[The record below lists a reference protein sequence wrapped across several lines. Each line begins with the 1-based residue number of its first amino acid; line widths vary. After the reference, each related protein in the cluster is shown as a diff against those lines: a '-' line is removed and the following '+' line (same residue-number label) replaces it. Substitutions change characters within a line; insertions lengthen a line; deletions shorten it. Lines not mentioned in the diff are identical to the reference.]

1 MHIIYITLEE
11 NEDQMKEKIK
21 NPKEIKNKSKTT
33 RGKVTNIV
41 DKQRSYK
48 VYIIEVP
55 KQEN

>member
-1 MHIIYITLEE
+1 MHITDNTLEE
-11 NEDQMKEKIK
+11 KEDRMKEKIK

-33 RGKVTNIV
+33 RWKVTNVV

-48 VYIIEVP
+48 ACITEVP